1 MLKDFNWH
9 KGYYSKKADNHEVTV
24 EETSSG
30 YLVSLLKGE
39 ESELIETQDFTG
51 KDLNTLLR
59 SLALADQL
67 VKQNKKVTPPA
78 SNE

>member
-1 MLKDFNWH
+1 MLKEFNWLG
-9 KGYYSKKADNHEVTV
+9 GYYSKKADNHEVTV

-30 YLVSLLKGE
+30 YLVSLWKGE
-39 ESELIETQDFTG
+39 TKDLLETQDFAG

-67 VKQNKKVTPPA
+67 VKQNKKSHSA
-78 SNE
+78 GKH